1 MKKQQQ
7 VKSIIKFGAKL
18 GAKKQGARRSSGQ
31 NIATKLHHLIEEIIE
46 NKLFKPVTISIITSF
61 ILFNGFGYLKN
72 YLDDRRI
79 LAEKGL
85 DRQIKI
91 NIPDNY
97 RGFNLNENQILRH
110 QIKPGDTLLKILL
123 DLGVSE
129 SDVFSILS
137 EMRRVYDPKLIKA
150 GDKFT
155 IKYQVQFDYPENK
168 DLKSEDSDKDSDKEP
183 QDKKPSN
190 TKEKRKVSVT
200 NISFNPSAET
210 EINMV
215 GSKNPEGDYSYSA
228 KKIEKTLTKQIVKYS
243 VTIKNGLY
251 VDGTDVGISPNIMLN
266 MINLYSFD
274 VDFQRDIR
282 EGDKFEILFESFYD
296 DKGNR
301 VKDGNVLF
309 ASLDL
314 QQKRTIDMYLN
325 KSDGRNEYFD
335 SKGNSVR
342 KSLLKTPING
352 ARISSGYG
360 ARRHPILGYTKIHKG
375 IDFAAPSGTPIF
387 AAGSGTITYYGVK
400 GGYGNFVQIRHTPD
414 YSTAYGH
421 ASRFVKNL
429 RVGSKVKQGDVVA
442 YVGSTGRSTGP
453 HLHYEIIFKGAPVN
467 PSTVKSTS
475 GLRLAG
481 KELKKFLAAK
491 DEIDRYLKNTPNQN
505 KL

>member
-1 MKKQQQ
+1 M
-7 VKSIIKFGAKL
+7 IKFL
-18 GAKKQGARRSSGQ
+18 
-31 NIATKLHHLIEEIIE
+31 HLIEEIIE
-46 NKLFKPVTISIITSF
+46 NKLFKPVVVSIITSF
-61 ILFNGFGYLKN
+61 ILFNGFSYLKN
-72 YLDDRRI
+72 YLDDKK
-79 LAEKGL
+79 LSTEKSL

-97 RGFNLNENQILRH
+97 IGFNLNENQILRH
-110 QIKPGDTLLKILL
+110 QIKAGDTLLKILL

-129 SDVFSILS
+129 PDVFNILS
-137 EMRRVYDPKLIKA
+137 EMRKVYDPKLIKA
-150 GDKFT
+150 GDKFV
-155 IKYQVQFDYPENK
+155 IKYQVQLEYSENK
-168 DLKSEDSDKDSDKEP
+168 DSKDNDSEN
-183 QDKKPSN
+183 KKPSQN
-190 TKEKRKVSVT
+190 KSNRKVSVT
-200 NISFNPSAET
+200 NITFNPSAET
-210 EINMV
+210 EINV
-215 GSKNPEGDYSYSA
+215 AGSKNANGNYSYKA
-228 KKIEKTLTKQIVKYS
+228 KKTEKVLTKQIVKYL

-251 VDGTDVGISPNIMLN
+251 VDGTDAGISPNIMLN

-282 EGDKFEILFESFYD
+282 DGDKFEILFESFYD

-301 VKDGNVLF
+301 VRDGNVLF

-325 KSDGRNEYFD
+325 KSDGKNEYFD
-335 SKGNSVR
+335 AKGNSVR

-360 ARRHPILGYTKIHKG
+360 ARKHPILGYTKVHKG
-375 IDFAAPSGTPIF
+375 IDFAAPMGTPIF
-387 AAGSGTITYYGVK
+387 AAGSGTITYYGTK

-421 ASRFVKNL
+421 ASRFVRNL
-429 RVGSKVKQGDVVA
+429 RVGSKVKQGDIVA

-453 HLHYEIIFKGAPVN
+453 HLHYEIIFKGSPVN
-467 PSTVKSTS
+467 PAGVKSTS